1 MKFIKIIFIIF
12 LSYFFINTSYA
23 YDENIVP
30 VANPSGYGYGYN
42 NVFEGKGAFERE
54 FSFENGEKV
63 KGYSLDFN
71 EPVNMNSDNFFAV
84 IPYKDTGYTSIKQIG
99 FLARSFDN
107 LGEPLKDPKSESVA
121 RQVAVW
127 SLGGSFELI
136 KLRELNYPIM
146 KRAEELIILSKGKEY
161 NNLGIVYNVSADIT
175 DKKSVTIKFKNNY
188 QPISNLAV
196 TITKNNQDKSVLK
209 SNTLGEISFDLDQ
222 NYKEN
227 NINFGFSANIPAGS
241 VLFGNNGGMV
251 ITTNETLINV
261 SDNFSFKIADNNKK
275 IIKKNIPIKKI
286 IKSYEAIEVKD
297 KDIKSIIE
305 SGNFKIVDSSSSS
318 TFEKK
323 HIVDSINY
331 FVGSNIP
338 IENID
343 KNSKILIIG
352 ENKEDTVNVKDYLII
367 EKFTYVYFYLGNYE
381 NIYKVINDSFII
393 EGSDITDDPS
403 NTVIVFDEDTIESG
417 SDKERSNPVML
428 LLGVLLLIISIIAS
442 FIRIRS
448 SKK

>member
-1 MKFIKIIFIIF
+1 MKTIKFILIIF
-12 LSYFFINTSYA
+12 LSYFIINTSYA

-63 KGYSLDFN
+63 RGYSLDFN
-71 EPVNMNSDNFFAV
+71 ESINMNSDNFFAV
-84 IPYKDTGYTSIKQIG
+84 VPYKDTGYTNIKQIG
-99 FLARSFDN
+99 FLARNFNN
-107 LGEPLKDPKSESVA
+107 LGEPLSDPKSESVA
-121 RQVAVW
+121 RQIAVW

-136 KLRELNYPIM
+136 KLRDLNFPIM
-146 KRAEELIILSKGKEY
+146 KRAEELINLSKGKEY
-161 NNLGIVYNVSADIT
+161 NSLGIVYNVSADIT
-175 DKKSVTIKFKNNY
+175 DKKSVTIKIKNNN
-188 QPISNLAV
+188 QPINNLAV
-196 TITKNNQDKSVLK
+196 TITNNNQDKSVLK
-209 SNTLGEISFDLDQ
+209 SSTLGEISFDLDQ

-227 NINFGFSANIPAGS
+227 NVNFGFSANIPAGS

-251 ITTNETLINV
+251 ITTNEILINI
-261 SDNFSFKIADNNKK
+261 SDNFSLKIANDNT

-286 IKSYEAIEVKD
+286 VKSFEAIEVKD
-297 KDIKSIIE
+297 KDIKNIIE
-305 SGNFKIVDSSSSS
+305 NGDFKIVDSSSSS

-331 FVGSNIP
+331 FVGSNLP

-352 ENKEDTVNVKDYLII
+352 ENKEDTVNVKDYLIL
-367 EKFTYVYFYLGNYE
+367 EKFTSVYFYIGNYE
-381 NIYKVINDSFII
+381 NIYKKINDSFII
-393 EGSDITDDPS
+393 EGSDIVDDPS
-403 NTVIVFDEDTIESG
+403 NTVIIFDEDIVESDSG
-417 SDKERSNPVML
+417 KESSNPILL

-442 FIRIRS
+442 FIRVRS

>member
-1 MKFIKIIFIIF
+1 MKTIKFILIIF
-12 LSYFFINTSYA
+12 LSYFIINTSYA

-63 KGYSLDFN
+63 RGYSLDFN
-71 EPVNMNSDNFFAV
+71 ESINMNSDNFFAV
-84 IPYKDTGYTSIKQIG
+84 VPYKDTGYTNIKQIG
-99 FLARSFDN
+99 FLARNFNN
-107 LGEPLKDPKSESVA
+107 LGEPLSDPKSESVA
-121 RQVAVW
+121 RQIAVW

-136 KLRELNYPIM
+136 KLRDLNFPIM
-146 KRAEELIILSKGKEY
+146 KRAEELINLSKGKEY
-161 NNLGIVYNVSADIT
+161 NSLGIVYNVSADIT
-175 DKKSVTIKFKNNY
+175 DKKSVTIKIKNNN
-188 QPISNLAV
+188 QPINNLAV
-196 TITKNNQDKSVLK
+196 TITNNNQDKSVLK
-209 SNTLGEISFDLDQ
+209 SSTLGEISFDLDQ

-227 NINFGFSANIPAGS
+227 NVNFGFSANIPAGS

-251 ITTNETLINV
+251 ITTNEILINI
-261 SDNFSFKIADNNKK
+261 SDNFSFKIANDNT

-286 IKSYEAIEVKD
+286 VKSFEAIEVKD
-297 KDIKSIIE
+297 KDIKNIIE
-305 SGNFKIVDSSSSS
+305 NGDFKIVDSSSSS

-331 FVGSNIP
+331 FVGSNLP

-352 ENKEDTVNVKDYLII
+352 ENKEDTVNVKDYLIL
-367 EKFTYVYFYLGNYE
+367 EKFTSVYFYIGNYE
-381 NIYKVINDSFII
+381 NIYKKINDSFII
-393 EGSDITDDPS
+393 EGSDIVDDPS
-403 NTVIVFDEDTIESG
+403 NTVIIFDEDIVESDSG
-417 SDKERSNPVML
+417 KESSNPILL

-442 FIRIRS
+442 FIRVRS